1 MPKGPAWRPAVRH
14 RSYAK
19 HRDWVLFLVKQWQ
32 AGYAEEHGHPYR
44 PPGRKATCQRYEDRR
59 RKARARKRHLRRLDN
74 LPETVLDH
82 GVLIRKDIY
91 EQRQAEARD
100 KAAYDVAYARWQERS
115 AREDAGRQRRGLNS
129 LPPPEKPRTGLGP
142 GWVGKIRRF

>member
-1 MPKGPAWRPAVRH
+1 MPKGPAWRPAAR
-14 RSYAK
+14 RRDYEK
-19 HRDWVLFLVKQWQ
+19 HTEWIRFRNLR
-32 AGYAEEHGHPYR
+32 AYYIYIEEHSHPYR
-44 PPGRKATCQRYEDRR
+44 PPGRRATCQRYEDRR

-100 KAAYDVAYARWQERS
+100 SAGYDAAYARWQERS
-115 AREDAGRQRRGLNS
+115 AREDAGRQMAGLNS